1 MLSFVGLGL
10 FDERS
15 MTIAGRETVADADH
29 VYLEWYT
36 STLQGCTVSDLETYH
51 NVTIERLERAE
62 IEQDPEPLL
71 STAADNHVVLLVGGD
86 PLISTTH
93 IDLRLRAA
101 NRGIETAIVHAPSAA
116 TAASGLSG
124 LQNYRFGKATTIP
137 FPGTITETVPPSVIQ
152 TIQDNQDRGLHT
164 IAYLD
169 IDGETDTYLD
179 AATAAEALASE
190 LPETLAVAIARAGS
204 SDPRIEA
211 APLEELAS
219 RDFGPP
225 LHLLIIPGDLH
236 ELEREA
242 LETFAG
248 LAPT

>member
-15 MTIAGRETVADADH
+15 MTIAGCETVADADQ

-36 STLQGCTVSDLETYH
+36 SSLQGCSVSDLETYH
-51 NVTIERLERAE
+51 NVRIERLERSE
-62 IEQDPEPLL
+62 IEQNPEPLL
-71 STAADNHVVLLVGGD
+71 SSAAHEHVVLLVGGD

-101 NRGIETAIVHAPSAA
+101 DRGIETAIVHAPSAA

-137 FPGTITETVPPSVIQ
+137 YPGTITETVPPSVIQ
-152 TIQDNQDRGLHT
+152 TIEGNQERGLHT
-164 IAYLD
+164 LAYLD

-179 AATAAEALASE
+179 ATTAAEALAGE
-190 LPETLAVAIARAGS
+190 LPGTVGVVIARAGS
-204 SDPRIEA
+204 PDPRVEA

-236 ELEREA
+236 EMERES

-248 LAPT
+248 L